1 MAVDALQARVDE
13 LESRLAWQDQT
24 IDELNTAIAEQAMA
38 ITRLEDQLKLM
49 SQRLKSVSEG
59 QGGATPAGHEPPPHY

>member
-59 QGGATPAGHEPPPHY
+59 QGGTTTAGHEPPPHY